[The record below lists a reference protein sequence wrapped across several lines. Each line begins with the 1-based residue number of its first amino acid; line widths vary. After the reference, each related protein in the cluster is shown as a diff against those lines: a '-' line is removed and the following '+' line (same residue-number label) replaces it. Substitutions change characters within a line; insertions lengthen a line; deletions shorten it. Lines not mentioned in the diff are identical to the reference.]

1 MMMRWIKMA
10 FVSRLIKDDTKWP
23 RAQVNYNGVTI
34 DAYRF
39 SPYGISS
46 HPPLDTLA
54 TLLSVNGHRDN
65 LVALI
70 ADPLKRAK
78 NLEPGEVQVGNRV
91 TGSFVKF
98 NKDQG
103 VDWFVNDGGDL
114 VVTLA
119 GGNASIDVTGD
130 INVDATGNV
139 NITAPTVAIT
149 GNLTVSGT
157 ITAIGEVIGATKA
170 LSTHTHNENGTG
182 GGVTGPPN

>member
-1 MMMRWIKMA
+1 MMRWIKKA
-10 FVSRLIKDDTKWP
+10 VVSRLIKDDTAYP
-23 RAQVNYNGVTI
+23 RTQVTYNGVAT

-39 SPYGISS
+39 APYGISS
-46 HPPLDTLA
+46 HPPLDSLA
-54 TLLSVNGHRDN
+54 ILLSPDGRRDDPI
-65 LVALI
+65 ALI
-70 ADPLKRAK
+70 ADPLNRFKD
-78 NLEPGEVQVGNRV
+78 LEEGEVLVGSPF

-114 VVTLA
+114 VVTVA
-119 GGNASIDVTGD
+119 SGNATIDVIGD

-157 ITAIGEVIGATKA
+157 IVATGEVTGATKA